1 MNYFFIYSAGGG
13 GGEWNGLKRVW
24 KSKMPETLKSN
35 ILLKF
40 GDVFFNHASLTK
52 LVKPQLWNEIHNV
65 RKWLFDAVQDEYV
78 NEKTVLLLDSGTAKV
93 VNQIK
98 TNEPNITPNELAE
111 TFQKLFVE
119 NRVLDK
125 YVEIIENS
133 QINYAVTFDIPNP
146 FKIRTQSTDTRTNIF
161 NLTHSSLMIEI
172 SANYA
177 NELYKKLDNNQSR
190 ILTIIN
196 GLWSKEEIELFFSRL
211 NYKPN
216 KLAIGGLTRE
226 SKFGEVLQNLKTF
239 IHFQSYERVHF
250 LGCGGL
256 KNVLAIKEVE
266 LNFPNFSVDNSTA
279 WNRAI
284 DGNTIGTTQ
293 SGYFDYTS
301 KKLFR
306 ITPETIDKILSLHSK
321 FTNPLFSISEMS
333 EILAKA
339 IQHQSQNSDHSTYN
353 ARALLALHNTDVFR
367 VNAL

>member
-1 MNYFFIYSAGGG
+1 MDYFFIYSAGGG

-24 KSKMPETLKSN
+24 KEKMPETLKSN

-52 LVKPQLWNEIHNV
+52 LIKPQLWNDVHDL
-65 RKWLFDAVQDEYV
+65 RKWLFDAVQDEFV

-98 TNEPNITPNELAE
+98 TNQPDISPHELAE
-111 TFQKLFVE
+111 TFQHLFAE
-119 NRVLDK
+119 NHVLDK
-125 YVEIIENS
+125 YVEIIQNS
-133 QINYAVTFDIPNP
+133 KINYAVTFDIPNP
-146 FKIRTQSTDTRTNIF
+146 FKIRTQSTDTRTNVF
-161 NLTHSSLMIEI
+161 DATHSSLMIEI
-172 SANYA
+172 SADYA
-177 NELYKKLDNNQSR
+177 NDLYKKLGKNQKQ

-196 GLWSKEEIELFFSRL
+196 GLWSREEIKLFL
-211 NYKPN
+211 KKLKYKPN

-226 SKFGEVLQNLKTF
+226 SRVGEVLQNLKTF
-239 IHFQSYERVHF
+239 IDFSSYEKLHF

-256 KNVLAIKEVE
+256 KNVSAIKEVG

-284 DGNTIGTTQ
+284 DGNTSGTAQ

-301 KKLFR
+301 KKLIR
-306 ITPETIDKILSLHSK
+306 ITPETKENILKLHSQ
-321 FTNPLFSISEMS
+321 FANSLFSVSEMR
-333 EILAKA
+333 EILDKA
-339 IQHQSQNSDHSTYN
+339 IQHQSKNSDHSTYN

>member
-1 MNYFFIYSAGGG
+1 MDYFFIYSAGGG

-24 KSKMPETLKSN
+24 KDKMPETLKGN

-40 GDVFFNHASLTK
+40 GDVFFNHASLTR
-52 LVKPQLWNEIHNV
+52 LIKPQLWNEIHNL
-65 RKWLFDAVQDEYV
+65 RKWLFDAVQDDFV
-78 NEKTVLLLDSGTAKV
+78 NEKTVLFLDSGTAKV

-98 TNEPNITPNELAE
+98 TNKPNITPNELAQ
-111 TFQKLFVE
+111 TFQTLFTE
-119 NRVLDK
+119 NSVLDK
-125 YVEIIENS
+125 YVEIIQNS
-133 QINYAVTFDIPNP
+133 NINYAVTFDIPNP

-161 NLTHSSLMIEI
+161 DKTHISLMIEI

-177 NELYKKLDNNQSR
+177 NDLYKKLDKNQER

-196 GLWSKEEIELFFSRL
+196 GLWSQNEIKMFFSRL

-226 SKFGEVLQNLKTF
+226 SKFSKVLQNLNGF
-239 IHFQSYERVHF
+239 INFSSYEKVHF

-256 KNVLAIKEVE
+256 KNVSTIKEIG

-279 WNRAI
+279 WNRSI
-284 DGNTIGTTQ
+284 DGNTSGTAQ
-293 SGYFDYTS
+293 SGYFDYAS
-301 KKLFR
+301 KKLIR
-306 ITPETIDKILSLHSK
+306 IKTETKDEILKLQAQ
-321 FTNPLFSISEMS
+321 FANPLFSISEMNK
-333 EILAKA
+333 ILDKV
-339 IQHQSQNSDHSTYN
+339 IQHQSRNSDHSTYN

>member
-1 MNYFFIYSAGGG
+1 MDYFFIYSAGGG

-24 KSKMPETLKSN
+24 KDKMPEVLKSN
-35 ILLKF
+35 VLLKF
-40 GDVFFNHASLTK
+40 GDVFFNHASLTR
-52 LVKPQLWNEIHNV
+52 LIKPQLWNEIHNL
-65 RKWLFDAVQDEYV
+65 RKWVSEAVQDEFV
-78 NEKTVLLLDSGTAKV
+78 NEKTTLFLDSGTAKV

-98 TNEPNITPNELAE
+98 TNEPNITPNQLAE
-111 TFQKLFVE
+111 TFQTLFTE
-119 NRVLDK
+119 NYVLDK
-125 YVEIIENS
+125 YVDIIQNS
-133 QINYAVTFDIPNP
+133 NINYAVTFDIPNP

-161 NLTHSSLMIEI
+161 DATHSPLMIEI

-177 NELYKKLDNNQSR
+177 NELYKKLGKNQKR

-196 GLWSKEEIELFFSRL
+196 GLWNQEEIKLFFRRL

-226 SKFGEVLQNLKTF
+226 GRFGEILQNLKHF
-239 IHFQSYERVHF
+239 IDFSSYEKVHF

-256 KNVLAIKEVE
+256 KNVSAIKKIQ

-284 DGNTIGTTQ
+284 DGNTSGTAQ
-293 SGYFDYTS
+293 SGYFDYVS
-301 KKLFR
+301 KKLIR
-306 ITPETIDKILSLHSK
+306 IKPDTKNEILKLHSK
-321 FTNPLFSISEMS
+321 FANPLFSLSEME
-333 EILAKA
+333 EILKKA
-339 IQHQSQNSDHSTYN
+339 IQHQSGKSNHSTYD